1 MAIARMA
8 RVGALLWLIGPVS
21 GCTVTGV
28 AAPAGDAAHHGQ
40 SLQYIGEPGY
50 NAP

>member
-1 MAIARMA
+1 MIIRTLCLLVLGAAI
-8 RVGALLWLIGPVS
+8 S

-28 AAPAGDAAHHGQ
+28 AAPSSAYAHSGQ
-40 SLQYIGEPGY
+40 GLQYPGEPGY

>member
-1 MAIARMA
+1 MPGMMIRTLC
-8 RVGALLWLIGPVS
+8 LLVLGGMIS

-28 AAPAGDAAHHGQ
+28 ASPPSAYAHSGQ
-40 SLQYIGEPGY
+40 GLQYPGEPGY

>member
-1 MAIARMA
+1 MTI
-8 RVGALLWLIGPVS
+8 RVLCVLALGWAVS

-28 AAPAGDAAHHGQ
+28 AAPPSAYAHSGQ
-40 SLQYIGEPGY
+40 GLQYSGEPGY

>member
-1 MAIARMA
+1 MRPAGFLLLA
-8 RVGALLWLIGPVS
+8 ALALALA

-28 AAPAGDAAHHGQ
+28 AAPSGEAAHTGD
-40 SLQYIGEPGY
+40 SATQYMGEPGY

>member
-1 MAIARMA
+1 MIG
-8 RVGALLWLIGPVS
+8 RVIFLLLATLAVT

-28 AAPAGDAAHHGQ
+28 AAPPSAQAHSGQ
-40 SLQYIGEPGY
+40 GLQYLGEPGY

>member
-1 MAIARMA
+1 MTGFA
-8 RVGALLWLIGPVS
+8 RVCVLFSLASLS
-21 GCTVTGV
+21 ACTVTGV
-28 AAPAGDAAHHGQ
+28 AAPSGDAAHHGQ